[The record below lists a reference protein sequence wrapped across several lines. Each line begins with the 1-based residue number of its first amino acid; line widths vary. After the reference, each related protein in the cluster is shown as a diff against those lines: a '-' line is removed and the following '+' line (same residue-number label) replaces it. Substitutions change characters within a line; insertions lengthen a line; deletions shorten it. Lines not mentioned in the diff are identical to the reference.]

1 MTAATGGKRARRPL
15 GTWLLYLVTVLGM
28 GYLFVPLI
36 TIAVFT
42 FNRPVGR
49 FNTEWQS
56 FTLDNW
62 RHAFD
67 ASDYLTAFGKSIQV
81 ALIACTI
88 ATLFGGMMALA
99 ISRYR
104 MKGGVALDLLLIL
117 PLTTPEIVMGASL
130 FTLFFNQGVTRGFG
144 TIVIAHTLFCVSF
157 VALTVKAR
165 LRGLNWSLEDAAADL
180 GSPPLRTFALV
191 TFPMIV
197 PGIAAAFML
206 SLALSIDDYIITSFV
221 AGNVSTFPRE
231 VFDSSRITIPPQ
243 VHVIATLTMLIAVA
257 VILAGTVA
265 GFRRE
270 AKLKG

>member
-1 MTAATGGKRARRPL
+1 MKRRPL
-15 GTWLLYLVTVLGM
+15 GTWALYVVTALGFA
-28 GYLFVPLI
+28 YLFVPLL

-42 FNRPVGR
+42 FNQPAGR
-49 FNTEWQS
+49 FNTAWRR
-56 FTLDNW
+56 FTFDNW
-62 RHAFD
+62 IHAFEP
-67 ASDYLTAFGKSIQV
+67 SDYLSAFGKSIQV
-81 ALIACTI
+81 AFIACAI
-88 ATLFGGMMALA
+88 ATILGGLMALA

-104 MKGGVALDLLLIL
+104 MKGGVAIDLLLVL

-130 FTLFFNQGVTRGFG
+130 FTLFFNQGVGRGFW

-157 VALTVKAR
+157 VALTVRAR
-165 LRGLNWSLEDAAADL
+165 LRGLDWSLEDAAADL
-180 GSPPLRTFALV
+180 GSTPLRTFRKI

-206 SLALSIDDYIITSFV
+206 SMALSIDDYIITSFV

-231 VFDSSRITIPPQ
+231 VFDSSKITIPPQ
-243 VHVIATLTMLIAVA
+243 VHVIATLIMLIAVA
-257 VILAGTVA
+257 VIVASTVA

>member
-1 MTAATGGKRARRPL
+1 MTRRPL
-15 GTWLLYLVTVLGM
+15 ATWLLYVVTFFGFA
-28 GYLFVPLI
+28 YLFVPLI

-42 FNRPVGR
+42 FNKPKGR
-49 FNTEWQS
+49 FNTAWQS
-56 FTLDNW
+56 FTFDNW
-62 RHAFD
+62 RHALEP
-67 ASDYLTAFGKSIQV
+67 SDYLTAFGKSIQV

-88 ATLFGGMMALA
+88 ATFLGALMALA
-99 ISRYR
+99 ISRYK
-104 MKGGVALDLLLIL
+104 MKGGPALDLLLIL

-130 FTLFFNQGVTRGFG
+130 FTLFFNQSVRRGFW

-165 LRGLNWSLEDAAADL
+165 LRGLDWSLEDAAADL
-180 GSPPLRTFALV
+180 GSPPLRTFRKI

-231 VFDSSRITIPPQ
+231 VFDSSKITIPPQ
-243 VHVIATLTMLIAVA
+243 VHVIATLIMLIAVVTIVA
-257 VILAGTVA
+257 STLAGL
-265 GFRRE
+265 RRE
-270 AKLKG
+270 ARLKG